1 MANVEVRTSEVMAV
15 VMTTTTIVG
24 VTGTLVTAA
33 AQPAMFDSGPIAKN
47 ASVRILHSRRATT
60 PVQATKEVVPLQ
72 NGLAT
77 AGVTMQ
83 TTTAYVVGIKV
94 TAAGLLATS
103 FSFRTA
109 KSARAVTH
117 QRRRQVARGRAI
129 VVPRYSLVTVGAM
142 T

>member
-1 MANVEVRTSEVMAV
+1 MASVEVLTTEVMAV
-15 VMTTTTIVG
+15 VMTITTIVG

-33 AQPAMFDSGPIAKN
+33 AHPAIFDSGPIAKN

-60 PVQATKEVVPLQ
+60 PVQATKEVVALQ

-83 TTTAYVVGIKV
+83 TTTACVVGIRA
-94 TAAGLLATS
+94 TAVVNLVTS

-109 KSARAVTH
+109 QSARAVTH
-117 QRRRQVARGRAI
+117 QR
-129 VVPRYSLVTVGAM
+129 
-142 T
+142 

>member
-1 MANVEVRTSEVMAV
+1 MLTYEVTAV

-24 VTGTLVTAA
+24 VAGTVVTAA
-33 AQPAMFDSGPIAKN
+33 AQPAILDSGPIAKN

-60 PVQATKEVVPLQ
+60 PVQATKEVVAIQ

-83 TTTAYVVGIKV
+83 TTTAYVVGIRA
-94 TAAGLLATS
+94 TAAGLLATR
-103 FSFRTA
+103 FSLRTA
-109 KSARAVTH
+109 ESASAVTH

-129 VVPRYSLVTVGAM
+129 VVPRYSVVTVGAM